1 MSNQYTW
8 HIVDLTKEQ
17 VITWTQE
24 SLAVNAITD
33 LYTSIYTQIE
43 NQINPSLVTPTLP
56 WA

>member
-8 HIVDLTKEQ
+8 HIADLTKEQ